1 MTHGLVSG
9 AWPRTWPS
17 LTRSA
22 RHLCMHTT
30 TAAALSRKLRGSD
43 SPRAGLSPGTEDPSS
58 FCLPMHPFVY
68 PRGGSTPPLW
78 PLYVPLCTT
87 HSHSLGQNSVMGL
100 LRLQEQLGNAA
111 LLGDQKE
118 KGTGFSAHGIVSA
131 TVHPSVHR
139 LFSHFISCLSHRKHR
154 PPPKWDGPKP
164 SRGCRPLRGW
174 ALGSAVQS
182 SLSGP
187 DVVPSDQ
194 WPWPTGQAV
203 CPLHSLHFSG
213 VGAGYPKLK
222 FPFGKGRVEEAV
234 LAHGNFRLSQ
244 LDLIWPLETLLYVS
258 LFLAC
263 KNSMLKRMLSLEA
276 PQLQIL
282 IPPGASLE
290 AWDCFTI

>member
-1 MTHGLVSG
+1 MFGVLFL
-9 AWPRTWPS
+9 RTE
-17 LTRSA
+17 TKCRSHCCI
-22 RHLCMHTT
+22 RCWTGKKKL
-30 TAAALSRKLRGSD
+30 LRG
-43 SPRAGLSPGTEDPSS
+43 
-58 FCLPMHPFVY
+58 H
-68 PRGGSTPPLW
+68 
-78 PLYVPLCTT
+78 
-87 HSHSLGQNSVMGL
+87 
-100 LRLQEQLGNAA
+100 LGNSWKNFF
-111 LLGDQKE
+111 L
-118 KGTGFSAHGIVSA
+118 

>member
-100 LRLQEQLGNAA
+100 PDYKNSWEMQPCWVTR
-111 LLGDQKE
+111 
-118 KGTGFSAHGIVSA
+118 
-131 TVHPSVHR
+131 R
-139 LFSHFISCLSHRKHR
+139 RR
-154 PPPKWDGPKP
+154 
-164 SRGCRPLRGW
+164 
-174 ALGSAVQS
+174 ALGFQPTALCQPQS
-182 SLSGP
+182 THLSTVCSPISYHVSHTESTDLLPSETAQSHPVAAARSEAGLS
-187 DVVPSDQ
+187 VVPCSPLCQVQMWFPLISDRDLQ
-194 WPWPTGQAV
+194 DKLFA
-203 CPLHSLHFSG
+203 HSTPYTL
-213 VGAGYPKLK
+213 
-222 FPFGKGRVEEAV
+222 VE
-234 LAHGNFRLSQ
+234 
-244 LDLIWPLETLLYVS
+244 
-258 LFLAC
+258 
-263 KNSMLKRMLSLEA
+263 
-276 PQLQIL
+276 
-282 IPPGASLE
+282 
-290 AWDCFTI
+290 